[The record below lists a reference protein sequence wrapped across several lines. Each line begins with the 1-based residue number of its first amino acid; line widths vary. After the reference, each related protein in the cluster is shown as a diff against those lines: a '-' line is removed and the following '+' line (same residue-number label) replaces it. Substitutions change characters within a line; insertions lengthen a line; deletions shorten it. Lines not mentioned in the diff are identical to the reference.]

1 MKTTKP
7 LVARSSLDFL
17 EVLEKASHLI
27 NQSDQRELLRDINN
41 IIVSYRDPKYKIAVL
56 GQFNVGK
63 STFLNAILGSR
74 VLPVRSIRST
84 GIPIHIS
91 YGNDLVITVYL
102 QSGETISSN
111 DPDILNQFAI
121 LSPKG
126 HRRDDVQRV
135 EVLYSHPILIKGV
148 ELIDL
153 PGTNDRNEL
162 DVIIKDQLL
171 QCDLVIQL
179 LNAKQPFSM
188 DERDTLNEWLS
199 ERGIRSYVFVLNRMN
214 QISTVSDRTEIYNH
228 VSSCL
233 QYFKPKLPKGL
244 PCLFCVDALPALDAK
259 QDKKIKHMFLT
270 GIFKFEVNL
279 LTIIS
284 LQKNFIAESRLPMVL
299 IIFQKVIVCLQ
310 ANVQTLSD
318 QLVTA
323 ENIRTLAIRQGM
335 QEVENLRKDLD
346 HRINIYKEWLA
357 ASNLIAEFQV
367 DAAHALEQKRLDEWQ
382 RDKLLHI
389 NDKKINAIE
398 AFVQKA
404 CNKIKTTN
412 PYSLV
417 IAEPMIP
424 NPTLPDRTSR
434 SFGQWFGDIFNGGE
448 NRLILDQEYERAR
461 WTTYKSSIDS
471 YLLAF
476 SLSSLTALNEYY
488 KNVSK
493 LLIYQMPP
501 ETQTILEMRYELDRL
516 ETLITEIANCLSH
529 KSKRPNFRFDAF
541 EYFKTR
547 ILIVRSWI
555 ALRIY
560 HESYRVP

>member
-7 LVARSSLDFL
+7 IMAKSFLDFL
-17 EVLEKASHLI
+17 EALKKASHLI
-27 NQSDQRELLRDINN
+27 TQSDQKELLRDINN

-74 VLPVRSIRST
+74 VLPVRSVRST

-91 YGNDLVITVYL
+91 YGNDLVITIHL
-102 QSGETISSN
+102 HSGETISSSN
-111 DPDILNQFAI
+111 PDILNQFAI

-126 HRRDDVQRV
+126 HRRDDVERV

-188 DERDTLNEWLS
+188 DERDALNEWLS
-199 ERGIRSYVFVLNRMN
+199 ERGIQSYVFVLNRMN
-214 QISTVSDRTEIYNH
+214 QISTESDRIEIYNH

-244 PCLFCVDALPALDAK
+244 PCLFCVDALPALEAK
-259 QDKKIKHMFLT
+259 QDKKIKRMFLS
-270 GIFKFEVNL
+270 GIFRFEVNL

-284 LQKNFIAESRLPMVL
+284 LQKHVIAESRLSMVL
-299 IIFQKVIVCLQ
+299 IIAQKVIVHLQ
-310 ANVQTLSD
+310 AKVQTLSD

-323 ENIRTLAIRQGM
+323 EDIRTLAIRQGK

-346 HRINIYKEWLA
+346 HRINTYKEWLA
-357 ASNLIAEFQV
+357 ASNLISEFQV
-367 DAAHALEQKRLDEWQ
+367 DATHALEQKRLDEWQ
-382 RDKLLHI
+382 RNKLLHI

-398 AFVQKA
+398 TFVQKA
-404 CNKIKTTN
+404 CNTIKSTN

-417 IAEPMIP
+417 ITEPVIP

-448 NRLILDQEYERAR
+448 NRLLLDRENERAR
-461 WTTYKSSIDS
+461 WAAYKSSIDS

-476 SLSSLTALNEYY
+476 SLSSLTALDDYY
-488 KNVSK
+488 ENVSK
-493 LLIYQMPP
+493 LLIYKIPP
-501 ETQTILEMRYELDRL
+501 EPKAILDMRYELDRL
-516 ETLITEIANCLSH
+516 QMLITEIANCFSQKPKLPS
-529 KSKRPNFRFDAF
+529 FLFDAF

-547 ILIVRSWI
+547 ILIVRSWMT
-555 ALRIY
+555 LRLY
-560 HESYRVP
+560 H

>member
-1 MKTTKP
+1 MAT
-7 LVARSSLDFL
+7 SSLDFL

-27 NQSDQRELLRDINN
+27 NQSEQRELLRDIHN
-41 IIVSYRDPKYKIAVL
+41 IIVSYRNPKYKIAVL

-126 HRRDDVQRV
+126 HRRDDVERV

-214 QISTVSDRTEIYNH
+214 QISTVSDKIEIYNH

-244 PCLFCVDALPALDAK
+244 PCLFCVDALPAL
-259 QDKKIKHMFLT
+259 
-270 GIFKFEVNL
+270 
-279 LTIIS
+279 
-284 LQKNFIAESRLPMVL
+284 
-299 IIFQKVIVCLQ
+299 
-310 ANVQTLSD
+310 
-318 QLVTA
+318 
-323 ENIRTLAIRQGM
+323 
-335 QEVENLRKDLD
+335 
-346 HRINIYKEWLA
+346 
-357 ASNLIAEFQV
+357 
-367 DAAHALEQKRLDEWQ
+367 
-382 RDKLLHI
+382 
-389 NDKKINAIE
+389 
-398 AFVQKA
+398 
-404 CNKIKTTN
+404 
-412 PYSLV
+412 
-417 IAEPMIP
+417 
-424 NPTLPDRTSR
+424 SR
-434 SFGQWFGDIFNGGE
+434 S
-448 NRLILDQEYERAR
+448 
-461 WTTYKSSIDS
+461 
-471 YLLAF
+471 
-476 SLSSLTALNEYY
+476 
-488 KNVSK
+488 
-493 LLIYQMPP
+493 P
-501 ETQTILEMRYELDRL
+501 
-516 ETLITEIANCLSH
+516 
-529 KSKRPNFRFDAF
+529 
-541 EYFKTR
+541 
-547 ILIVRSWI
+547 
-555 ALRIY
+555 
-560 HESYRVP
+560 

>member
-560 HESYRVP
+560 HES

>member
-1 MKTTKP
+1 M
-7 LVARSSLDFL
+7 ARSSLDLL
-17 EVLEKASHLI
+17 EALEKASHLI
-27 NQSDQRELLRDINN
+27 DQPAQRELLRDINN
-41 IIVSYRDPKYKIAVL
+41 IILSYRNPKYKIAVL

-84 GIPIHIS
+84 RIPIHIS
-91 YGNDLVITVYL
+91 YGKDLVITVYL

-126 HRRDDVQRV
+126 HRRDDAERV
-135 EVLYSHPILIKGV
+135 EVFYPHPILIKGV

-153 PGTNDRNEL
+153 PGTNDCNEL

-179 LNAKQPFSM
+179 LNANQPFSM

-214 QISTVSDRTEIYNH
+214 QISTVSDRIEIYNH

-233 QYFKPKLPKGL
+233 QYFKPQLPKGL
-244 PCLFCVDALPALDAK
+244 PCLFCVDALPALEAK
-259 QDKKIKHMFLT
+259 QDKKIKRMFLS
-270 GIFKFEVNL
+270 GIFRFEVNL

-284 LQKNFIAESRLPMVL
+284 LHKNVIAETRLPIVL
-299 IIFQKVIVCLQ
+299 IMAQKAIAYLQ
-310 ANVQTLSD
+310 AKVQTLSD
-318 QLVTA
+318 QLATA
-323 ENIRTLAIRQGM
+323 ENIRTLAIRQGK

-346 HRINIYKEWLA
+346 HRINTYKEWLA
-357 ASNLIAEFQV
+357 ASNLISEFQV
-367 DAAHALEQKRLDEWQ
+367 DATHALENKRLDEWQ
-382 RDKLLHI
+382 RNKLLHV

-398 AFVQKA
+398 TFVQKA
-404 CNKIKTTN
+404 CNKIKTAN

-417 IAEPMIP
+417 ITEPVIL
-424 NPTLPDRTSR
+424 NTTLPGRTSR

-448 NRLILDQEYERAR
+448 NRLLLDQEDERAR
-461 WTTYKSSIDS
+461 WMAYKSSIDS

-476 SLSSLTALNEYY
+476 SLSSLTALGDYY
-488 KNVSK
+488 ENVSK
-493 LLIYQMPP
+493 LLIYKIPP
-501 ETQTILEMRYELDRL
+501 EPKAILDMRNELDRL
-516 ETLITEIANCLSH
+516 QLLITEIGNCLSQ
-529 KSKRPNFRFDAF
+529 KSKRSNFIFDAF
-541 EYFKTR
+541 EYFETR
-547 ILIVRSWI
+547 ILIIRSWI
-555 ALRIY
+555 ALRFY
-560 HESYRVP
+560 HGPYRGP